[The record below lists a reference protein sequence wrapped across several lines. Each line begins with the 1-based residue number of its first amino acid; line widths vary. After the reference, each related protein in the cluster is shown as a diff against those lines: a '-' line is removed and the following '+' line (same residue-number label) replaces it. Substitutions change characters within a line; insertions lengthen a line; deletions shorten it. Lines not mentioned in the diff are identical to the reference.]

1 MTQPKQ
7 QPYPR
12 FLPDRYEIRNGKFG
26 PYFHDKRGAV
36 DMPLLEVLATLNRY
50 ALRKDQLRWYVETY
64 GGPSIIGATPRR
76 LERNPV
82 RAKREIYELDGDGA
96 GDE

>member
-1 MTQPKQ
+1 MNQPKQ

-64 GGPSIIGATPRR
+64 G
-76 LERNPV
+76 EH
-82 RAKREIYELDGDGA
+82 AKREIYELDGDGA

>member
-1 MTQPKQ
+1 MVLDFVASDSPRNPSNAMEAAHMTQPKQ

-36 DMPLLEVLATLNRY
+36 DMPLVDVLATLNRY

-64 GGPSIIGATPRR
+64 GEQPT
-76 LERNPV
+76 
-82 RAKREIYELDGDGA
+82 
-96 GDE
+96 